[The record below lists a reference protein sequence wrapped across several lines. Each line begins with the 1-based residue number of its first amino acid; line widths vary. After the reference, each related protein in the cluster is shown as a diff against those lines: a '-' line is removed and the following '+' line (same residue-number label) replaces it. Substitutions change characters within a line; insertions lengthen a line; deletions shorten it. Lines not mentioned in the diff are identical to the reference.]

1 VFLSHSFLLAPCS
14 LLLLMRIAHF
24 STVDAI
30 GGAAKATLRLHRA
43 WQARGAE
50 SWLVV
55 RDKTVDDSSIIA
67 ADQPWLATKGFQ
79 LLRSMPGFWPPKT
92 KFTFDHDQERGV
104 SLSRA
109 LRQLPEQ
116 LDLLCIHWTNR
127 FLTKRGIR
135 ALYERYRVP
144 LLYVLWDQ
152 EPVTGGCHY
161 SFGCEGYRNQCG
173 NCPLLLSPG
182 PNDLSHQVWQRKK
195 RYLSDLPITMI
206 APTSWCRDKV
216 RESSL
221 FGQHRVELIPVPLD
235 EQTFV
240 PSDLPTARAALKL
253 PLDKKI
259 ILFGASYLF
268 EERKG
273 FAQLIEALREL
284 RKLWTAQGQ
293 AVDDLH
299 LAVIGSHG
307 ETLGSQLPFPA
318 TMLGLQKTDA
328 ELVRT
333 YQAADLFVCPSLED
347 AGPMMIPEAMLC
359 GTPVVAFE
367 MGGAPDLICNGVN
380 GQLAPLRDTAALAQA
395 MATILTHPEPSRLSI
410 NARAAAIERHAADR
424 VCTQYAELAR
434 ELCQK

>member
-1 VFLSHSFLLAPCS
+1 
-14 LLLLMRIAHF
+14 MRIAHF

-55 RDKTVDDSSIIA
+55 RDKTLDDPSIIA
-67 ADQPWLATKGFQ
+67 ADQPWLATMGLQ
-79 LLRSMPGFWPPKT
+79 LLRNISGFRPPKT

-104 SLSRA
+104 SLTRA

-135 ALYERYRVP
+135 AIHERYRVP

-161 SFGCEGYRNQCG
+161 SFGCEGFRRECG
-173 NCPLLLSPG
+173 NCPLLEHPG
-182 PNDLSHQVWQRKK
+182 PNDLSHQVWHRKK
-195 RYLSDLPITMI
+195 KYLADLPITLI

-221 FGQHRVELIPVPLD
+221 FGQHRVELIPVALD
-235 EQTFV
+235 EQTFM
-240 PSDLPTARAALKL
+240 PGDRLAARTALKL

-259 ILFGASYLF
+259 ILFGSSYLF

-273 FAQLIEALREL
+273 FPQLVEALRQL
-284 RKLWTAQGQ
+284 RTIWTAQGRSL
-293 AVDDLH
+293 DDIH

-307 ETLGSQLPFPA
+307 ETLAGLLPLPA

-328 ELVRT
+328 ELART

-367 MGGAPDLICNGVN
+367 MGGAPDLIRNRINGLRV
-380 GQLAPLRDTAALAQA
+380 PLRDTRALAQA
-395 MATILTHPEPSRLSI
+395 IAAILTHPEPSLLSGH
-410 NARAAAIERHAADR
+410 ARQDALAQHSAATICGRYE
-424 VCTQYAELAR
+424 ELAK
-434 ELCQK
+434 ELCSS

>member
-1 VFLSHSFLLAPCS
+1 
-14 LLLLMRIAHF
+14 MRVVHF

-43 WQARGAE
+43 WQTLGAE
-50 SWLVV
+50 SWLIV
-55 RDKTVDDSSIIA
+55 RDKTVQDPSIIA
-67 ADQPWLATKGFQ
+67 ADQPWLATKWRQ
-79 LLRSMPGFWPPKT
+79 LLRNVPGFRPPET

-104 SLSRA
+104 SLTRA
-109 LRQLPEQ
+109 LRQLPSQ
-116 LDLLCIHWTNR
+116 LDLLCLHWTNR
-127 FLTKRGIR
+127 FLTKRAIR
-135 ALYERYRVP
+135 RIYERYSVP
-144 LLYVLWDQ
+144 LLYLLWDQ
-152 EPVTGGCHY
+152 EPVTGGCHF
-161 SFGCEGYRNQCG
+161 SFGCEGYRHECG
-173 NCPLLLSPG
+173 NCPLLVKPG
-182 PNDLSHQVWQRKK
+182 PHDLSHQVWQRKK
-195 RYLSDLPITMI
+195 KYLADLPITFI

-235 EQTFV
+235 EQTFA
-240 PSDLPTARAALKL
+240 PGDRLAARAALQL
-253 PLDKKI
+253 PLHKRV

-273 FAQLIEALREL
+273 FAQLIQALHQL
-284 RKLWTAQGQ
+284 RMIWTEQGRSL
-293 AVDDLH
+293 DEIH

-307 ETLGSQLPFPA
+307 EELAAQLPLPA

-359 GTPVVAFE
+359 GTPVVSFE
-367 MGGAPDLICNGVN
+367 MGGAPDLIRNGIN
-380 GQLAPLRDTAALAQA
+380 GQMAPLRDTAALAQA
-395 MATILTHPEPSRLSI
+395 MARILTHPEAAQLSQA
-410 NARAAAIERHAADR
+410 ARRDAVARHSAAN
-424 VCTQYAELAR
+424 VCLQYEQLAR

>member
-1 VFLSHSFLLAPCS
+1 
-14 LLLLMRIAHF
+14 MRVAHF

-55 RDKTVDDSSIIA
+55 RDKTVDDPSIIA
-67 ADQPWLATKGFQ
+67 ADQPWLATKGLQ
-79 LLRSMPGFWPPKT
+79 LLRNLPGLRPPKT
-92 KFTFDHDQERGV
+92 RFTFDHDQERGV
-104 SLSRA
+104 SLTRA

-144 LLYVLWDQ
+144 LLYALWDQ

-161 SFGCEGYRNQCG
+161 SFGCDGYQKQCG
-173 NCPLLLSPG
+173 NCPLLLKPG

-195 RYLSDLPITMI
+195 KYLADLPLTLI

-235 EQTFV
+235 AQTFT
-240 PSDLPTARAALKL
+240 PGDRRAARAALQL

-273 FAQLIEALREL
+273 FSQLIEALRVL
-284 RKLWTAQGQ
+284 RASGTSQTCSPNEI
-293 AVDDLH
+293 H

-307 ETLGSQLPFPA
+307 EDLAAQLPFPA
-318 TMLGLQKTDA
+318 TMLGHQQTDA
-328 ELVRT
+328 DLARS
-333 YQAADLFVCPSLED
+333 YQAADVFVCPSLED

-359 GTPVVAFE
+359 GTPVAAFE
-367 MGGAPDLICNGVN
+367 MGGAPDLIRNGIN
-380 GQLAPLRDTAALAQA
+380 GQMAPLRDIAALAQA
-395 MATILTHPEPSRLSI
+395 VASILSHPEPALLSSH
-410 NARAAAIERHAADR
+410 ARKDAVAQHGAAT
-424 VCTQYAELAR
+424 VCGRYEELAR

>member
-1 VFLSHSFLLAPCS
+1 
-14 LLLLMRIAHF
+14 MRIAHF

-43 WQARGAE
+43 WQTRGAE

-55 RDKTVDDSSIIA
+55 RDKTLDDPSIIA

-79 LLRSMPGFWPPKT
+79 LLRSIPGFWPPQT

-104 SLSRA
+104 SLTRA
-109 LRQLPEQ
+109 LQQLPEQ

-127 FLTKRGIR
+127 FLTKRGIQ

-161 SFGCEGYRNQCG
+161 SFGCEGFRQECG
-173 NCPLLLSPG
+173 NCPLLVKPG

-195 RYLSDLPITMI
+195 KYLADLPLTLI

-221 FGQHRVELIPVPLD
+221 FGQQRVELIPVPLD
-235 EQTFV
+235 EKTFA
-240 PSDLPTARAALKL
+240 PGDRLAARAALKL
-253 PLDKKI
+253 PLDKQI
-259 ILFGASYLF
+259 ILFGSFYLF

-273 FAQLIEALREL
+273 FLQLIEALHEL
-284 RKLWTAQGQ
+284 RTIWSAQGRSL
-293 AVDDLH
+293 DELH
-299 LAVIGSHG
+299 LAVIGSHA
-307 ETLGSQLPFPA
+307 ESLAAQLPFSA
-318 TMLGLQKTDA
+318 TMLGQQKTDA

-367 MGGAPDLICNGVN
+367 MGGAPDLIRNGIN
-380 GQLAPLRDTAALAQA
+380 GKLVPLGDVAALARA
-395 MATILTHPEPSRLSI
+395 MATVLMHPEPACLSD
-410 NARAAAIERHAADR
+410 NARAAALTRHAADG
-424 VCTQYAELAR
+424 VCKRYSELAR
-434 ELCQK
+434 ELCGHAK